1 MAPIER
7 HFPADPPI
15 NPKEGFQPRAQRTV
29 TTLIA
34 AKLELGPGKEALC
47 RLRNV
52 STTGRLVETGQPL
65 TRDDTVVIELRSGE
79 RLSATVVWADEG
91 RVGIQLDREIDVAST
106 LRPQVVK
113 AKGHVPAVGRAP
125 RFAVAAPGRLSSLG
139 RSCPVTV
146 ENLSQSGARLT
157 LSSDIPL
164 GAPVTLTIAG
174 LSPRACSVR
183 WRNDLHVGVAFI
195 DLISYAE
202 LSAWLAGASHN
213 N

>member
-52 STTGRLVETGQPL
+52 STTGMLVETGQPL

-79 RLSATVVWADEG
+79 R
-91 RVGIQLDREIDVAST
+91 
-106 LRPQVVK
+106 
-113 AKGHVPAVGRAP
+113 
-125 RFAVAAPGRLSSLG
+125 
-139 RSCPVTV
+139 
-146 ENLSQSGARLT
+146 N
-157 LSSDIPL
+157 
-164 GAPVTLTIAG
+164 
-174 LSPRACSVR
+174 
-183 WRNDLHVGVAFI
+183 
-195 DLISYAE
+195 
-202 LSAWLAGASHN
+202 
-213 N
+213 

>member
-1 MAPIER
+1 MTSIEP
-7 HFPADPPI
+7 HPPVDPSITSP
-15 NPKEGFQPRAQRTV
+15 EGLRQRAQRTV

-52 STTGRLVETGQPL
+52 STTGMLVETGQPL
-65 TRDDTVVIELRSGE
+65 TRDDAVVIELRSGE
-79 RLSATVVWADEG
+79 RLSATVVWTDEG
-91 RVGIQLDREIDVAST
+91 RVGIQLDHEIDVAST

-113 AKGHVPAVGRAP
+113 AKGHIPAIGRAP

-157 LSSDIPL
+157 LSTDIPL
-164 GAPVTLTIAG
+164 DAPATLTIPG

-183 WRNDLHVGVAFI
+183 WRNELHVGVAFI
-195 DLISYAE
+195 ELISFAE
-202 LSAWLAGASHN
+202 LSAWLAGASRN

>member
-1 MAPIER
+1 MASTKHPSA
-7 HFPADPPI
+7 ADTALPPST
-15 NPKEGFQPRAQRTV
+15 GFQPRAQRTM
-29 TTLIA
+29 TTLMA

-52 STTGRLVETGQPL
+52 STTGMLVETGHPL
-65 TRDDTVVIELRSGE
+65 APKDAVVIELRSGE
-79 RLSATVVWADEG
+79 RLSATVVWTDEG
-91 RVGIQLDREIDVAST
+91 RVGIQFDREIDVART
-106 LRPQVVK
+106 LRPQMVK
-113 AKGHVPAVGRAP
+113 AKGHVPAIGRAP

-164 GAPVTLTIAG
+164 GAPVTLAIAG

-183 WRNDLHVGVAFI
+183 WRDALQVGVAFI
-195 DLISYAE
+195 DFISYAE

>member
-1 MAPIER
+1 MATIE
-7 HFPADPPI
+7 HHTPADSPVTPPD
-15 NPKEGFQPRAQRTV
+15 GLRPRAQRTV

-34 AKLELGPGKEALC
+34 AKLELAPGKEALC

-52 STTGRLVETGQPL
+52 STTGMLVETGHPL

-79 RLSATVVWADEG
+79 RLPATVVWTDEG
-91 RVGIQLDREIDVAST
+91 RVGIKLDHEIDVAST

-113 AKGHVPAVGRAP
+113 AKGHVPAIGRAP
-125 RFAVAAPGRLSSLG
+125 RFVVTAPGRLSSLG
-139 RSCPVTV
+139 RSCPVMV

-157 LSSDIPL
+157 LSNDIPL

-183 WRNDLHVGVAFI
+183 WRNELHVGVAFI